1 MKQQS
6 RTVPRR
12 RQSVSPTPRHLPLV
26 DILIDTQAELQELV
40 VASGLKVLEAMLE
53 EDRAAV
59 CGPRY
64 AHQPARQAYRTGH
77 TPSQVVLGGRKVA
90 IRWPRAR
97 RAGEEVP
104 LPTARAFANADPLN
118 RRVVDQMLIGVATR
132 QYARS
137 LDPLGADVT
146 TRGTSKR
153 AVSRRV
159 VAQTQAQ
166 LDAWRATPLDALD
179 LVGLLIDGV
188 HVGGHGIVVARGI
201 DTMGAKHPLG
211 LWEGATEN
219 ATVCQGL
226 LTNLGSRG
234 LRTDR
239 SLLVIVVG
247 AKALDTAV
255 TQTFGRAALVQ
266 RCQVHKG
273 RNILEHLPEA
283 QRPWVKAVLTRAYT
297 NSHVKTAKRLLQ
309 DLARRLDTDY
319 PSAAT
324 SVREGLDETLTV
336 LGVGLSERLQRSLAT
351 TNAIESLLS
360 RTRHVQRQVKRWRG
374 GTMVLRWVAAGVLEG
389 CFRYQLLLP
398 RPYLVLTKPL
408 RLDIQCRRAR
418 PRLPARRR
426 SGSRWPLTS
435 RASRTRTA
443 WPVSATATS
452 GCGWMRTA
460 CPTRWTSPTRPT
472 PWSTPTLGKT
482 LKVRVTFDDDV
493 GHTETLTSAA
503 TATVTTAAGAPG
515 SPRNLSATVGVGQV
529 VLVWEHPIGAGTARA
544 PYVTSERRVTSN
556 IHPRRFVGVSGNTSR
571 PPSFKGRVP
580 TARPRCQTRRVS
592 RSARPHPS
600 SPLQAEACR
609 HSDTGSGPGG
619 LACPPIPC

>member
-1 MKQQS
+1 MKKQS

-90 IRWPRAR
+90 IRRPRAR

-137 LDPLGADVT
+137 LEPLGADVT
-146 TRGTSKR
+146 TRGTSKS
-153 AVSRRV
+153 AVSRRF

-166 LDAWRATPLDALD
+166 LDAWRATPLDARD

-188 HVGGHGIVVARGI
+188 HVGGHCIVVALGI
-201 DTMGAKHPLG
+201 DKMGAKHPLG

-226 LTNLGSRG
+226 LTNLASRG

-239 SLLVIVVG
+239 SLLVIVDG

-266 RCQVHKG
+266 RCQVQKG

-297 NSHVKTAKRLLQ
+297 NSPVKTAKRLLQ

-336 LGVGLSERLQRSLAT
+336 LGLGLSERLQRSLAT
-351 TNAIESLLS
+351 TNANRESPQPNAPRAAPCETLARRDDGAALGGRRGARS
-360 RTRHVQRQVKRWRG
+360 GEGVPPGARMSRYARAGRCPPGTRRAVRTRGVVRDGCVVVNQAAAEFQQRTG
-374 GTMVLRWVAAGVLEG
+374 HPPT
-389 CFRYQLLLP
+389 
-398 RPYLVLTKPL
+398 
-408 RLDIQCRRAR
+408 
-418 PRLPARRR
+418 RRR
-426 SGSRWPLTS
+426 QLI
-435 RASRTRTA
+435 A
-443 WPVSATATS
+443 
-452 GCGWMRTA
+452 
-460 CPTRWTSPTRPT
+460 
-472 PWSTPTLGKT
+472 
-482 LKVRVTFDDDV
+482 D
-493 GHTETLTSAA
+493 
-503 TATVTTAAGAPG
+503 
-515 SPRNLSATVGVGQV
+515 LSQ
-529 VLVWEHPIGAGTARA
+529 
-544 PYVTSERRVTSN
+544 
-556 IHPRRFVGVSGNTSR
+556 
-571 PPSFKGRVP
+571 
-580 TARPRCQTRRVS
+580 
-592 RSARPHPS
+592 
-600 SPLQAEACR
+600 
-609 HSDTGSGPGG
+609 TGSAFFSSGRWWPFVAVFPG
-619 LACPPIPC
+619 